1 MNLKDIKKI
10 KSQNK
15 NYNYPNNIN
24 QTIPLYT
31 KYLSN
36 NLTEEQKNSYINYF
50 PKRNNSAYIY
60 SKKVQKPSE
69 FNSTFSN
76 FFSNKYFQFKKEEN
90 LDITNTSALEN
101 ELKTL
106 KLDYITLNN
115 DNIIYREDINKLVE
129 LNKQLERS
137 LEQERSHN
145 YELAKE
151 NDILNNENQNLYRK
165 IDEVNKKISQMK
177 SNSLNEE
184 GLINKQMYLEEKLN
198 EKEFQCQMILEEN
211 NKINAEYK
219 FLTDKYIR
227 LQEKNNNEGKELNE
241 LKIMNEE
248 KLNEIE
254 DKMEILLEEIN
265 TLKNENNELKRQ
277 NENLRNKII
286 EKENEKDE
294 YYSKYKEIKIKNE
307 MISKE
312 NKEMN
317 EKFLEQKKYLQKEK
331 EKSFMKQRLKQNNSE
346 HKIKVIQDLHNEI
359 QKYKVKRLKNSFK
372 NEDD

>member
-50 PKRNNSAYIY
+50 PKRNNSTYIY

-90 LDITNTSALEN
+90 LDIANTSALEN

-198 EKEFQCQMILEEN
+198 EKELHCQMILEEN

-219 FLTDKYIR
+219 LLNDKYIR
-227 LQEKNNNEGKELNE
+227 LQEMNNNEGKELNE
-241 LKIMNEE
+241 LKIIHEE

-294 YYSKYKEIKIKNE
+294 YYNKYKEIKIKNE

-346 HKIKVIQDLHNEI
+346 HKN
-359 QKYKVKRLKNSFK
+359 
-372 NEDD
+372 

>member
-36 NLTEEQKNSYINYF
+36 NLTEEQKNSYINYY

-90 LDITNTSALEN
+90 LDISNTSALEN

-198 EKEFQCQMILEEN
+198 EKELHCQMILEEN

-219 FLTDKYIR
+219 LLNDKYIR
-227 LQEKNNNEGKELNE
+227 LQEKNNIEGKELNE
-241 LKIMNEE
+241 LKIIHEE

-277 NENLRNKII
+277 NEHLRNKII

-294 YYSKYKEIKIKNE
+294 YYNKYKEIKIKNE

-331 EKSFMKQRLKQNNSE
+331 EKSFIKQRLKQNNSE
-346 HKIKVIQDLHNEI
+346 YKIKVIQDLHNEI
-359 QKYKVKRLKNSFK
+359 QKYKAKRLKNSFK

>member
-31 KYLSN
+31 KYLNN

-50 PKRNNSAYIY
+50 PKRNNSTYIY

-101 ELKTL
+101 EIKTL

-198 EKEFQCQMILEEN
+198 EKEIQCQMILEEN

-219 FLTDKYIR
+219 LLNDKYIR

-241 LKIMNEE
+241 LKIMQEE

-294 YYSKYKEIKIKNE
+294 YYTKYKEIKIKNE

>member
-31 KYLSN
+31 KYLNN

-50 PKRNNSAYIY
+50 PKRNNSTYIY

-137 LEQERSHN
+137 LEQERSYN

-165 IDEVNKKISQMK
+165 IDEVNKKISQIK

-219 FLTDKYIR
+219 LLTDKYIR

-265 TLKNENNELKRQ
+265 TLKNENNELKRE

-294 YYSKYKEIKIKNE
+294 YYTKYKEIKIKNE

-359 QKYKVKRLKNSFK
+359 QKYKAKRLKNSFK

>member
-36 NLTEEQKNSYINYF
+36 NLTEEQKNSYINYY

-90 LDITNTSALEN
+90 LDIANTSALEN

-129 LNKQLERS
+129 LNKQLECS

-219 FLTDKYIR
+219 LLTDKYIR

-294 YYSKYKEIKIKNE
+294 YYTKYKEIKIKNE
-307 MISKE
+307 VISKE

-346 HKIKVIQDLHNEI
+346 QKIKVIQDLHNEI
-359 QKYKVKRLKNSFK
+359 QKYKAKRLKNSFK

>member
-101 ELKTL
+101 EIKTL

-184 GLINKQMYLEEKLN
+184 GLINKQMYLKEKLN
-198 EKEFQCQMILEEN
+198 EKEIQCQMILEEN
-211 NKINAEYK
+211 NKINTE
-219 FLTDKYIR
+219 
-227 LQEKNNNEGKELNE
+227 
-241 LKIMNEE
+241 
-248 KLNEIE
+248 
-254 DKMEILLEEIN
+254 
-265 TLKNENNELKRQ
+265 
-277 NENLRNKII
+277 
-286 EKENEKDE
+286 
-294 YYSKYKEIKIKNE
+294 
-307 MISKE
+307 
-312 NKEMN
+312 
-317 EKFLEQKKYLQKEK
+317 
-331 EKSFMKQRLKQNNSE
+331 
-346 HKIKVIQDLHNEI
+346 
-359 QKYKVKRLKNSFK
+359 
-372 NEDD
+372 

>member
-50 PKRNNSAYIY
+50 PKRNNSTYIY

-101 ELKTL
+101 EIKTL

-198 EKEFQCQMILEEN
+198 EKEIQCQMILEEN

-219 FLTDKYIR
+219 LLNDKYIR

-241 LKIMNEE
+241 LKIMQEE

-294 YYSKYKEIKIKNE
+294 YYTKYKEIKIKNE